1 MAPPKMKYLSK
12 FAPALLDP
20 EAKNSS
26 KLGKE
31 LENEMDGDFDEEMV
45 CLFMYYLI

>member
-31 LENEMDGDFDEEMV
+31 LENEMGGDFDEEMV
-45 CLFMYYLI
+45 CLFM

>member
-20 EAKNSS
+20 KAKNSS

-31 LENEMDGDFDEEMV
+31 LENEMGGDFDKEMV
-45 CLFMYYLI
+45 CLFM